1 MNVRLIL
8 PTPAEKE
15 QILAYKAAFLQQG
28 DSMDGTA
35 GLKDAPSF
43 AAWFTAW
50 QNNGKE
56 DTVQVGLVPSTTY
69 LAVDDT
75 GNLLG
80 MIDIRHRLNDHLL
93 QFGGHIG
100 YSVLP
105 AQRKKGI
112 ATQMLA
118 LALVQCKVLGITR
131 ALVTCN
137 QENIASAKTILANG
151 GVLENEV
158 PEGARITQRYWIDI
172 A

>member
-1 MNVRLIL
+1 MEVRLIL

-56 DTVQVGLVPSTTY
+56 ETVQPGLVPSTTY
-69 LAVDDT
+69 LAVDGA

-80 MIDIRHRLNDHLL
+80 MIDVRHRLNDHLL

-118 LALVQCKVLGITR
+118 LALVKCKALGITR
-131 ALVTCN
+131 ALITCDKA
-137 QENIASAKTILANG
+137 NIASAKTILANG

-158 PEGARITQRYWIDI
+158 SEGARITQRYWVEIG
-172 A
+172 